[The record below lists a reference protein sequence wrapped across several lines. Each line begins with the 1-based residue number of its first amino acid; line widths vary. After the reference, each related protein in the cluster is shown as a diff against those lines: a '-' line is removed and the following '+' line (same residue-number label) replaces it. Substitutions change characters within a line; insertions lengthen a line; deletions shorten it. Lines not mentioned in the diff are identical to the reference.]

1 MIEVNCAIC
10 ADTGEAPMPAGNAT
24 FREFCICSMCDAWAK
39 AHPASPPKPARRF
52 TLLKG
57 GQYHFPARRK

>member
-1 MIEVNCAIC
+1 
-10 ADTGEAPMPAGNAT
+10 MPAGNAA
-24 FREFCICSMCDAWAK
+24 FREFCICGMCDAWAK
-39 AHPASPPKPARRF
+39 AHPAPPPKPARRF